1 MFAIENLTL
10 EEIQVI
16 RQSLNVIEI
25 KGSSAQFI
33 ANLQAKLDEEIAQI
47 REMLLEQQFLQQT
60 VTQTE
65 ESTKPKNTRKA
76 Q

>member
-1 MFAIENLTL
+1 MFTIENLTL

-33 ANLQAKLDEEIAQI
+33 ANLQTKLDEEIAQI

-60 VTQTE
+60 NPQTE

-76 Q
+76 

>member
-1 MFAIENLTL
+1 MFTIENLTL

-33 ANLQAKLDEEIAQI
+33 ANLQVKLDEEIAQI

-60 VTQTE
+60 NTQTE

-76 Q
+76 

>member
-1 MFAIENLTL
+1 MFTIENLTL

-33 ANLQAKLDEEIAQI
+33 ANLQVKLDGEISQI
-47 REMLLEQQFLQQT
+47 KEMLLEQQFLQQT
-60 VTQTE
+60 NQQVE
-65 ESTKPKNTRKA
+65 ESTKSKTSRKA
-76 Q
+76 

>member
-1 MFAIENLTL
+1 MFTIENLTL

-33 ANLQAKLDEEIAQI
+33 ANLQIKLDGEIAQI
-47 REMLLEQQFLQQT
+47 KEMLLEQQFLQQT
-60 VTQTE
+60 SQQVE
-65 ESTKPKNTRKA
+65 ESPKPKTSRKA
-76 Q
+76 

>member
-1 MFAIENLTL
+1 MFTIENLTL

>member
-1 MFAIENLTL
+1 MFTIENLTL

-60 VTQTE
+60 ATQTE
-65 ESTKPKNTRKA
+65 ENTKSKNTRKA

>member
-1 MFAIENLTL
+1 MFTIENLTL

-65 ESTKPKNTRKA
+65 ENTKPKNTRKA

>member
-1 MFAIENLTL
+1 MFTIENLTL

-60 VTQTE
+60 SQQVE
-65 ESTKPKNTRKA
+65 ESPKPKTSRKA

>member
-1 MFAIENLTL
+1 MFTIENLTL

-33 ANLQAKLDEEIAQI
+33 ANLQIKLDGEIAQI
-47 REMLLEQQFLQQT
+47 KEMLLEQQFLQQT
-60 VTQTE
+60 SQQVE

-76 Q
+76 

>member
-1 MFAIENLTL
+1 MFTIENLTL

-33 ANLQAKLDEEIAQI
+33 ANLQIKLDEEIAQI

-60 VTQTE
+60 NTQTE

-76 Q
+76 

>member
-1 MFAIENLTL
+1 MFTIENLTL

-33 ANLQAKLDEEIAQI
+33 ANLQTKLDEEIAQI

-60 VTQTE
+60 NPQAE

-76 Q
+76 